1 MHRPGGGMRIRSI
14 AEVSAVGLLL
24 AALTVGSSA
33 EGAGDP
39 AVVHFT
45 AVGDYGSSADTSAP
59 LDRVALAEPDL
70 NLALGDMSYA
80 GPGSETAWCDY
91 VTSHVGAG
99 FPFELISG
107 DNDSDGQD
115 GAINN
120 FSACLPN
127 QLPGLVGTYGRQ
139 WYVDVPQVN
148 PLVRFVIVAPGI
160 PFTAGNTSYA
170 AGTAPYNWTSAAI
183 DGARNLSI
191 PWVVVGMHVP
201 CWSQGE
207 YNCSVDPDLRA
218 LLLNK
223 HVDLVLSGHEHLYQ
237 RSKQLAQG
245 RTGCA
250 TIPVGSYDADC
261 VVDSDSD
268 LVAGAGTVWET
279 VGTGGQALRPVTTSD
294 TESPYF
300 AASGGSNLGGSHGF
314 LDVTVTADDLSAQF
328 VATDG
333 SFTDSFA
340 IHRGPPPPN
349 QDPVA
354 DFTSTTSGLTA
365 FFTSTSTDDG
375 SIASY
380 AWNFGDTATGTG
392 PTPQHTYTAAGTY
405 NVTLTVTDNLG
416 ATGTTTK
423 QVTVTQPTGPVDFA
437 TDTFNRTVSNGWGTA
452 DLGGN
457 WTTSGTAA
465 KFSVTPQTGN
475 IVLPAAGNTRS
486 VYLGSTTRTDT
497 DYRFTLSL
505 DKVPTGS
512 GAYLDVV
519 GRRVGTNTEY
529 RARLVMASTGRIT
542 VQLTALKGTSTPV
555 AVASA
560 VTLPATITYG
570 ANTQLNVRMQVTG
583 TNPTTVR
590 LKVWPA
596 SQAEPTAWQ
605 TTGTDTYAGL
615 QSAGA
620 VGLTAYLSSSVTNVP
635 VTVRLSNLS
644 ARPAA

>member
-1 MHRPGGGMRIRSI
+1 MRVRTI
-14 AEVSAVGLLL
+14 AEVAAVLLLL
-24 AALTVGSSA
+24 AFVGASTA
-33 EGAGDP
+33 QGANQPGVVEFTAAGDF
-39 AVVHFT
+39 AQTT
-45 AVGDYGSSADTSAP
+45 ATSGVLNGMKAADA
-59 LDRVALAEPDL
+59 DLA
-70 NLALGDMSYA
+70 LALGDLSY
-80 GPGSETAWCDY
+80 GVTGQEQSWCDF
-91 VTSHVGAG
+91 VTSRMGAG
-99 FPFELISG
+99 YPFELISG
-107 DNDSDGQD
+107 NHESNGQNGNIND
-115 GAINN
+115 

-127 QLPGLVGTYGRQ
+127 QLQGVVGTYGRQ
-139 WYVDVPQVN
+139 WYVDVPRVN
-148 PLVRFVIVAPGI
+148 PLVRFVNISPGI
-160 PFTAGNTSYA
+160 PFTGGNTSYA

-207 YNCSVDPDLRA
+207 YNCGVDPDLRA

-223 HVDLVLSGHEHLYQ
+223 KVDLVLSGHEHLYQ

-245 RTGCA
+245 RPGCT
-250 TIPVGSYDADC
+250 TIPIGSYDADC

-279 VGTGGQALRPVTTSD
+279 VGTGGQALRPVTTTD

-392 PTPQHTYTAAGTY
+392 PTPQHAYTAAGTY

-423 QVTVTQPTGPVDFA
+423 QVTVSQPTGPVDFA

-465 KFSVTPQTGN
+465 NFSVTPQTGN

-555 AVASA
+555 AIASA
-560 VTLPATITYG
+560 VTLPTTITYG

-583 TNPTTVR
+583 TNPTTLR
-590 LKVWPA
+590 LKVWPTT
-596 SQAEPTAWQ
+596 QTEPTAWQ
-605 TTGTDTYAGL
+605 TTGTDTYAAL
-615 QSAGA
+615 QAAGA

-644 ARPAA
+644 ARPTA